1 MSGLP
6 ILFDRALQRRR
17 LQRAHRSGFLD
28 LLVARAAEELADRLT
43 AIMRDF
49 PVAADIGTPTD
60 AGYRVLAAHP
70 RVGDALRAAPAL
82 IHGDSRH
89 LVADEEALPFGHG
102 RLSLITSLLA
112 LQNLNDLPG
121 ALAQIRRAL
130 APDGLLI
137 AALFGQGTLKELRAA
152 LAEAESELTGGISP
166 RVAPFAD
173 VRDLG
178 GLLQRAGFALPVT
191 DVDSVTLRYSHPL
204 ALMQD
209 LRAMGLTNS
218 LAERLKGPTRRTLI
232 LRACEIYAARFADP
246 DGRVRASFD
255 IIWLTGWAPHESQQ
269 KPLKPGS
276 AKARLADALKAIELS
291 AGEKPGG

>member
-28 LLVARAAEELADRLT
+28 ILVTRAAEELADRLA

-70 RVGDALRAAPAL
+70 RVGDALRAAPA
-82 IHGDSRH
+82 IAGDSRH
-89 LVADEEALPFGHG
+89 LVADEEALPFAHG
-102 RLSLITSLLA
+102 RLALISSLLA

-121 ALAQIRRAL
+121 ALAQMRRAL

-137 AALFGQGTLKELRAA
+137 AALFGQGTLKELRTA

-191 DVDSVTLRYSHPL
+191 DIDSVTLRYSHPL

-218 LAERLKGPTRRTLI
+218 LTERLHAPTRRTLI

-255 IIWLTGWAPHESQQ
+255 IVWLTGWAPHESQQ